1 MYSESFMS
9 KTKTADFLCRYLKCV
24 LLALLL
30 LPMKAGAV
38 EAVDFDL
45 ECVYDDLTPFSAGL
59 RWTAWEDYDDEFDCM
74 EIEYST
80 VSDFSNI
87 VEQITKRIDD
97 VDTDED
103 GNPYYYYY
111 LNHLKPGTTYYIRIR
126 AQYKD
131 KSYSD
136 WDNKYSVTTMS
147 IPKPI
152 FSVDEEKCSAEKIV
166 VSFYGYDDE
175 EFWLNY
181 NQIECVYS
189 EDSTANPDALFN
201 VGTNVV
207 TVTGSLTNDVE
218 LSGLE
223 SSTTYYIWCR
233 INYGDDSGT
242 SGWSDRVSGTTLSPE
257 KPSVSVNYSESGNSL
272 TSIQIAWTFDNPT
285 DQSVVSSID
294 YVYSTDGNDNLDN
307 LTVNTASPSAG
318 SATLSGLQIGT
329 TYYIWCRAN
338 YGDLG
343 HEDWTRVEA
352 TTENVT
358 IEGHDYDSDGYATQL
373 VVEYAVNYDDNHGSN
388 ANYIEYVYSKNG
400 NANPDDLAISTT
412 SITSSGTHQITL
424 SDLQV
429 ATDYYIWFRA
439 VVGSGDDNDI
449 KSGWSS
455 RYQISTYVGTPTLNY
470 IDERSCYATEIEAS
484 CNLDEQDAEAV
495 LFFYSTDKDATPNV
509 AGATRV
515 TDNTNGEYEITLEN
529 LQINTKYYVWCCA
542 YYGESGGYSPW
553 TEKKEASTT
562 KINLSLYE
570 NNAPELEPIADKT
583 TFYVSFY
590 ATNVGIEDYDKLYP
604 KSWELAYSTDP
615 SQNPDDIDPETI
627 IKVPNDSV
635 VYNSLQSVILKNVS
649 NPGIKKYYFYVR
661 GNYGETGGVTS
672 WSKAQE
678 KDMGFK
684 LHFGWT
690 GFPSNKMVQFN
701 FSYNSDTEPDSVE
714 VRYTTSA
721 SMSPD
726 DIVNRKVVNF
736 AECNGTIFVEFEHLV
751 TYYVYMRGY
760 SKERGEYDSWTNA
773 FTVVPQLSSLRFPT
787 PHDVTFTTAK
797 LQFAFEKES
806 DLAKYKFSYTTDP
819 DVDKETLI
827 EYDITSNDVELTGLT
842 PRTRYYYYVRY
853 HDEEVSEWYRDYYSY
868 CFETN
873 PKPDIDI
880 VINTENSTYVD
891 VTWTASAMKETHW
904 QFVCVEQGQPMESGE
919 TLEIDNT
926 LSYRLTGLTP
936 STRYDVYLRGY
947 IGGDIEYT
955 DWVKASFKT
964 SATTLPTCRVWTP
977 QFHSASL
984 RFTIPSGDWSD
995 YQFVYTTDQNADKST
1010 LMPYDLSSGQIIS
1023 GLTPWATY
1031 YVYIRKKDGSLDWF
1045 QAASFV
1051 AEERIG
1057 PYAELAKGYSATL
1070 RWKITDLSE
1079 DEWELKVIDFDT
1091 KGESYNQSFT
1101 VTTTPSQILTGL
1113 TPLTRYQVQIRLK
1126 KGDRYGT
1133 WWTADIYTTEHY
1145 VDGPVYIDG
1154 EEETEPYLILGD
1166 ETCTTV
1172 AYRARRDYTGAY
1184 RIPATFVADNV
1195 TYQVVEVRALPQ
1207 YATSLDFSRNT
1218 YLTKL
1223 SNSNNTYGNLN
1234 LKSLNLSGC
1243 TALETIDESAFYRT
1257 GIEGSLDLSSC
1268 TSLTNIEKFAF
1279 NDCNSI
1285 TSINLPGSLTSIGAN
1300 AFSGSS
1306 ITYVNF
1312 ENGTEPLSIG
1322 YFGFAHMPN
1331 LKRVNLPN
1339 NLENIGGH
1347 FLCGCA
1353 ALKSLVIPASV
1364 KNIEGA
1370 FLHGCQSL
1378 ENVYLLGEPGILK
1391 SADVIT
1397 GLYSF
1402 GPVDTCKHVNNCT
1415 FWVNGQEAYN
1425 AYIGQETDGEHVWA
1439 RLDETNVYNTKG
1451 SDNPD
1456 WTDKRY
1462 YIDHTGDFT
1471 EANGGYKNKYSWE
1484 IQSSR
1489 SVQALKWSTIC
1500 FPFGGET
1507 TYKNY
1512 LKTTAFMDGET
1523 NYVNDVIIAELID
1536 AEPDVT
1542 TGSYNLTFKQVSIDN
1557 LQSNKPYLIYMPR
1570 ATKLDM
1576 LRGGSMTAAHWTC
1589 DISTTVVAD
1598 AENNVSVRMRGSYID
1613 NKYLPKD
1620 LFYLVSSTDNDGDAS
1635 MLFKKTATWGGTYVP
1650 PYRCYF
1656 EILKDG
1662 AVMNNARLGGLTGDS
1677 ETTGIENIQQTTG
1690 NERRAANGIYTISGM
1705 RLNVE
1710 SLKDLPR
1717 GIYIVDGEK
1726 VVVK

>member
-38 EAVDFDL
+38 YFSLD
-45 ECVYDDLTPFSAGL
+45 VYDDPTSTSAEL
-59 RWTAWEDYDDEFDCM
+59 YWYAWLDDDDDFQSIDCL

-80 VSDFSNI
+80 NSSFDNAERITGIPII
-87 VEQITKRIDD
+87 VDEQDCHYFD
-97 VDTDED
+97 
-103 GNPYYYYY
+103 
-111 LNHLKPGTTYYIRIR
+111 HLKPGTTYYFRIR
-126 AQYKD
+126 AKYKD
-131 KSYSD
+131 DNHYSD
-136 WDNKYSVTTMS
+136 WETYSSDGITTKAVLQPSFCVTDS
-147 IPKPI
+147 
-152 FSVDEEKCSAEKIV
+152 SATKIV
-166 VSFYGYDDE
+166 VSLEDYESIGSSDQVEYVE
-175 EFWLNY
+175 YVEY
-181 NQIECVYS
+181 VYS
-189 EDSTANPDALFN
+189 TSFNADPEALYKA
-201 VGTNVV
+201 GKNVV
-207 TVTGSLTNDVE
+207 TGSPANDVE
-218 LSGLE
+218 LDGLE

-233 INYGDDSGT
+233 INYGDLGT
-242 SGWSDRVSGTTLSPE
+242 SSWSESVSGTTLSPE

-272 TSIQIAWTFDNPT
+272 TSIQIAWTFDNST
-285 DQSVVSSID
+285 DQNVVSSID
-294 YVYSTDGNDNLDN
+294 YVYSTDGNANPDD
-307 LTVNTASPSAG
+307 LTVNTASPSDG

-358 IEGHDYDSDGYATQL
+358 IEGHYYDSDGCATQL
-373 VVEYAVNYDDNHGSN
+373 VVKYAVNYDDNHGSE
-388 ANYIEYVYSKNG
+388 ANYIEYVYSKDG
-400 NANPDDLAISTT
+400 NADPDDLAVSTT
-412 SITSSGTHQITL
+412 SITSSSGTSSGTHQITL

-439 VVGSGDDNDI
+439 VVGSGDDKDI

-455 RYQISTYVGTPTLNY
+455 RYQISTYDGTPSLY
-470 IDERSCYATEIEAS
+470 IDERFCYATEIEAS
-484 CNLDEQDAEAV
+484 CYLDVQDAEAV
-495 LFFYSTDKDATPNV
+495 LLFYSTDKDATPNV

-515 TDNTNGEYEITLEN
+515 TDNTNGEYKITLEN
-529 LQINTKYYVWCCA
+529 LQNNTKYYVWCCA

-553 TEKKEASTT
+553 TDKKEASTT

-570 NNAPELEPIADKT
+570 NHAPELEPIADKT
-583 TFYVSFY
+583 TFYVRFY
-590 ATNVGIEDYDKLYP
+590 ATNVGNEDYDKIYP

-635 VYNSLQSVILKNVS
+635 VYNSFESVILKNVS

-736 AECNGTIFVEFEHLV
+736 AECDGTIFVEFEHLV

-787 PHDVTFTTAK
+787 SHDVTFTTAK
-797 LQFAFEKES
+797 LRFAFEKES

-873 PKPDIDI
+873 PKPDINI
-880 VINTENSTYVD
+880 VIKTENSTYVD

-926 LSYRLTGLTP
+926 LSYRVTGLAP
-936 STRYDVYLRGY
+936 NTRYDVYLRGY

-955 DWVKASFKT
+955 DWVKESFKT

-1091 KGESYNQSFT
+1091 KGKNYNQSFT
-1101 VTTTPSQILTGL
+1101 VTTTPSLILTGL

-1166 ETCTTV
+1166 ETCTIV
-1172 AYRARRDYTGAY
+1172 AYRAKVDYSGAY
-1184 RIPATFVADNV
+1184 RIPATFVTDNV

-1268 TSLTNIEKFAF
+1268 TSLTKIEEFAF

-1312 ENGTEPLSIG
+1312 ENGTKPLSIG

-1364 KNIEGA
+1364 KNIDGA

-1402 GPVDTCKHVNNCT
+1402 GPVDTYKHVNNCT

-1489 SVQALKWSTIC
+1489 SVQASKWSTIC

-1512 LKTTAFMDGET
+1512 LKTTAFMEGET
-1523 NYVNDVIIAELID
+1523 NHVDDVIIAELIK

-1542 TGSYNLTFKQVSIDN
+1542 TGNYNLTFKQVSIDD
-1557 LQSNKPYLIYMPR
+1557 LQSDKPYLIYMPR
-1570 ATKLDM
+1570 ATELDM

-1589 DISTTVVAD
+1589 DVSTTVVAD

-1620 LFYLVSSTDNDGDAS
+1620 LFYLVNDGDAS

-1662 AVMNNARLGGLTGDS
+1662 AVMNNARLGGLTDDS
-1677 ETTGIENIQQTTG
+1677 ETTGIENILQTTG
-1690 NERRAANGIYTISGM
+1690 NERQAASGIYTISGM

-1717 GIYIVDGEK
+1717 GIYIVDGQK

>member
-24 LLALLL
+24 LLLLLL

-38 EAVDFDL
+38 DIDPWFQDVTSTS
-45 ECVYDDLTPFSAGL
+45 VGL
-59 RWTAWEDYDDEFDCM
+59 YWYAWEDYDDEFQSIDCM

-80 VSDFSNI
+80 VSDFSNN
-87 VEQITKRIDD
+87 VKRITKSIDD
-97 VDTDED
+97 VDTDEN
-103 GNPYYYYY
+103 GNPYYYCD
-111 LNHLKPGTTYYIRIR
+111 LNPLKVGTTYYFRIR
-126 AQYKD
+126 AKYND
-131 KSYSD
+131 EENHYSD
-136 WDNKYSVTTMS
+136 WDDEYSVTTEDVL
-147 IPKPI
+147 KPS
-152 FSVDEEKCSAEKIV
+152 FYVTDCSATKIV
-166 VSFYGYDDE
+166 VSLDDYDSIGSSDQV
-175 EFWLNY
+175 EF
-181 NQIECVYS
+181 VYS
-189 EDSTANPDALFN
+189 TSSNADPEALYEA
-201 VGTNVV
+201 GTNVV
-207 TVTGSLTNDVE
+207 TGSPANDVE
-218 LSGLE
+218 LDGLE

-233 INYGDDSGT
+233 IDYGT
-242 SGWSDRVSGTTLSPE
+242 SGKSPWSDCVSEKTIEVE
-257 KPSVSVNYSESGNSL
+257 KPSVSVNYSQSGNSL

-294 YVYSTDGNDNLDN
+294 YVYSTDGNANLDN

-358 IEGHDYDSDGYATQL
+358 IEGHDYGSDGYATQL
-373 VVEYAVNYDDNHGSN
+373 VVEYAVTYDDNHGSN

-400 NANPDDLAISTT
+400 NADPDDLAISTT
-412 SITSSGTHQITL
+412 LDTSSSGTHQITL

-455 RYQISTYVGTPTLNY
+455 RYQISTYDGTPTLNY

-484 CNLDEQDAEAV
+484 CDLDEQDAEAV

-562 KINLSLYE
+562 QINLSLYE

-690 GFPSNKMVQFN
+690 GFPSNKTVQFN

-736 AECNGTIFVEFEHLV
+736 AECDGTIFVEFEHLV

-926 LSYRLTGLTP
+926 LSYRVTGLAP
-936 STRYDVYLRGY
+936 NTRYDVYLRGY

-955 DWVKASFKT
+955 DWVKESFKT

-1166 ETCTTV
+1166 ETCTIV

-1243 TALETIDESAFYRT
+1243 TALETIDESAFYRA
-1257 GIEGSLDLSSC
+1257 GIEGTLDLSSC

-1364 KNIEGA
+1364 KNIDGA
-1370 FLHGCQSL
+1370 FLHGCESL
-1378 ENVYLLGEPGILK
+1378 ENVYLLGEPGMLK

-1402 GPVDTCKHVNNCT
+1402 GPVDACKHVNNCT

-1439 RLDETNVYNTKG
+1439 RLDKTNEYNTKG
-1451 SDNPD
+1451 SDNPE

-1462 YIDHTGDFT
+1462 YTEHTGDFT
-1471 EANGGYKNKYSWE
+1471 EANGGYKNKYAWE

-1512 LKTTAFMDGET
+1512 LKETAFMDGET
-1523 NYVNDVIIAELID
+1523 NYVNDVIIAELIK

-1542 TGSYNLTFKQVSIDN
+1542 TGNYELTFKQVSIDD
-1557 LQSNKPYLIYMPR
+1557 LQSDKPYLIYMPR
-1570 ATKLDM
+1570 ATELDM

-1589 DISTTVVAD
+1589 DVSTTVVAD

-1620 LFYLVSSTDNDGDAS
+1620 LFYLVSSTDNEGDAS

-1656 EILKDG
+1656 EILKNG
-1662 AVMNNARLGGLTGDS
+1662 AVMNNARLGGMADYS
-1677 ETTGIENIQQTTG
+1677 QTTAIEDVQQTTG
-1690 NERRAANGIYTISGM
+1690 NERQAASGIYTISGM
-1705 RLNVE
+1705 RMNVE
-1710 SLKDLPR
+1710 SPKDLPR
-1717 GIYIVDGEK
+1717 GIYIVDGQK

>member
-1 MYSESFMS
+1 MESIMR
-9 KTKTADFLCRYLKCV
+9 KTAYYLCRYLKCV

-38 EAVDFDL
+38 EFDL
-45 ECVYDDLTPFSAGL
+45 WYQDVTTSSIDLY
-59 RWTAWEDYDDEFDCM
+59 WYAWEDYDDEFQSIDCM

-80 VSDFSNI
+80 VSDFSNN
-87 VEQITKRIDD
+87 VKRITKSIDD
-97 VDTDED
+97 VDYPEEGD
-103 GNPYYYYY
+103 PYYYYY
-111 LNHLKPGTTYYIRIR
+111 LGNLKVGTPYYFRIR
-126 AQYKD
+126 AKYKD
-131 KSYSD
+131 DNHYSD
-136 WDNKYSVTTMS
+136 WETYSSNGIPTGITTEAVLQPSFYVT
-147 IPKPI
+147 
-152 FSVDEEKCSAEKIV
+152 DCSATKIV
-166 VSFYGYDDE
+166 VSLDDYDDSADI
-175 EFWLNY
+175 
-181 NQIECVYS
+181 NQVEYVYS
-189 EDSTANPDALFN
+189 KDPTAKPQDLYDAN
-201 VGTNVV
+201 TNF
-207 TVTGSLTNDVE
+207 VTGSPTNDVE
-218 LSGLE
+218 LDGLTPK
-223 SSTTYYIWCR
+223 TTYYIWCR
-233 INYGDDSGT
+233 INYGDLGT
-242 SGWSDRVSGTTLSPE
+242 SGWSDRVSGTTTEAETPE
-257 KPSVSVNYSESGNSL
+257 KPSVDVTYSQSGNSL
-272 TSIQIAWTFDNPT
+272 TSIQVAWTFAKPA
-285 DQSVVSSID
+285 DQDVVNTID
-294 YVYSTDGNDNLDN
+294 YVYSTNGEANLDN
-307 LTVNTASPSAG
+307 LTIHTATPSAG

-358 IEGHDYDSDGYATQL
+358 IAGSSYGSNGNAKQL
-373 VVEYAVNYDDNHGSN
+373 VVEYVVTYDNNHGSD

-400 NANPDDLAISTT
+400 NADPDDLAISTT
-412 SITSSGTHQITL
+412 SITSSGTQQITL

-455 RYQISTYVGTPTLNY
+455 RYQISTYDGTPTLNY
-470 IDERSCYATEIEAS
+470 IYQSSCYATEIEAS
-484 CNLDEQDAEAV
+484 CELEEQDAEAV

-509 AGATRV
+509 ADAISV
-515 TDNTNGEYEITLEN
+515 TEKTDGEYKITLDN
-529 LQINTKYYVWCCA
+529 LHINTKYYVWCCA

-553 TEKKEASTT
+553 SESEEASTT
-562 KINLSLYE
+562 KISLSLYE
-570 NNAPELEPIADKT
+570 NHAPELEPIAGKT
-583 TFYVSFY
+583 TFYVSFSSN
-590 ATNVGIEDYDKLYP
+590 NVYIPDNQLYP

-635 VYNSLQSVILKNVS
+635 VVESLHSVILKNVS

-678 KDMGFK
+678 KDMGFQ
-684 LHFGWT
+684 LSFGWI
-690 GFPSNKMVQFN
+690 GFPTNKEVQFN
-701 FSYNSDTEPDSVE
+701 FSCHAVPDSVE

-726 DIVNRKVVNF
+726 DIVNRKVLSY
-736 AECNGTIFVEFEHLV
+736 AECNGSEDCNGTIFVEFEHLT

-760 SKERGEYDSWTNA
+760 SKERGEYDSWSNA
-773 FTVVPQLSSLRFPT
+773 FTVVPRLSSLRFPSAN
-787 PHDVTFTTAK
+787 DVTFTTAK
-797 LQFAFEKES
+797 LHFNFADES
-806 DLAKYKFSYTTDP
+806 DLAKYKYSYTTDP

-827 EYDITSNDVELTGLT
+827 EYDITSNNVELTGLT
-842 PRTRYYYYVRY
+842 PRTTYYYYVRY
-853 HDEEVSEWYRDYYSY
+853 HDEEVSEWYRDNYYYS
-868 CFETN
+868 FETN
-873 PKPDIDI
+873 PKPAIRI
-880 VINTENSTYVD
+880 VIKTENSTYVD

-926 LSYRLTGLTP
+926 LSYRVTGLAP
-936 STRYDVYLRGY
+936 NTRYDVYLRGY

-955 DWVKASFKT
+955 DWVKESFKT

-977 QFHSASL
+977 QFHSATL

-995 YQFVYTTDQNADKST
+995 YEFVYTTDQNADKST
-1010 LMPYDLSSGQIIS
+1010 LMAYDLSSGQIIS

-1091 KGESYNQSFT
+1091 NGGSYNQSFT

-1166 ETCTTV
+1166 ETCTIV

-1257 GIEGSLDLSSC
+1257 GIEGTLDLSSC

-1370 FLHGCQSL
+1370 FLHGCESL
-1378 ENVYLLGEPGILK
+1378 ENVYLLGEPGMLK

-1402 GPVDTCKHVNNCT
+1402 GPVDACKHVNNCT

-1439 RLDETNVYNTKG
+1439 RLDKTNEYNTKG
-1451 SDNPD
+1451 SDNPE

-1462 YIDHTGDFT
+1462 YTEHTGDFT

-1512 LKTTAFMDGET
+1512 LKNTAFLDGET
-1523 NYVNDVIIAELID
+1523 NYVDDVIIAELIK

-1542 TGSYNLTFKQVSIDN
+1542 TGNYELTFKQVSIDD
-1557 LQSNKPYLIYMPR
+1557 LQSDKPYLIYMPR
-1570 ATKLDM
+1570 TTQLDM
-1576 LRGGSMTAAHWTC
+1576 LREGTMTAAHWTQNV
-1589 DISTTVVAD
+1589 STTVVAD
-1598 AENNVSVRMRGSYID
+1598 AENNVSVRMRGNYID

-1620 LFYLVSSTDNDGDAS
+1620 LFYLVSSTDSENHAS

-1662 AVMNNARLGGLTGDS
+1662 AVMNNARLGGLTDDS

-1690 NERRAANGIYTISGM
+1690 NERQAASGIYTISGM

-1710 SLKDLPR
+1710 SPKDLPR
-1717 GIYIVDGEK
+1717 GIYIVDGKK